1 MWRKGF
7 NCELYDLY
15 EDIDLVRELKI
26 NILRWAGHVA
36 RMDPNNPVKRIFSA
50 NPEGKRKVGR
60 PKTRWLDCVERDLEA
75 MGVRNWKNKAIDSN
89 QWQGILKQ
97 AKTRPG
103 LMIYMGA
110 KSDWDFRISDLVK
123 KPQETNI

>member
-1 MWRKGF
+1 MEKKRF

-15 EDIDLVRELKI
+15 KDIDLVRKLKI
-26 NILRWAGHVA
+26 NGLRWAGHVA
-36 RMDPNNPVKRIFSA
+36 RMDPNNPVKPIFSE

-75 MGVRNWKNKAIDSN
+75 MGVRNWKNNAIERN
-89 QWQGILKQ
+89 QWQDILKQ

-103 LMIYMGA
+103 L
-110 KSDWDFRISDLVK
+110 
-123 KPQETNI
+123 